1 MLVLGQEEEAVGPGS
16 ALARLHTNKDF
27 SLIWIFT
34 CFICLALDPGRNILA
49 RWSAGKFLTGGT
61 VPSLG
66 IVALV
71 LTEDVG
77 DLTMGPSYVL
87 SPQAPGY
94 WQNTAMVTS
103 PCRIVPIAPS
113 DFIPTDGA
121 LPNLPPILLDP

>member
-1 MLVLGQEEEAVGPGS
+1 MDPCLLPCGRDDMLVLGQEEEAVGPGS

-27 SLIWIFT
+27 SLIWIFA

-77 DLTMGPSYVL
+77 DLTMGPSYVCPFAASARLLAEHCHGHL
-87 SPQAPGY
+87 SLQDRPH
-94 WQNTAMVTS
+94 
-103 PCRIVPIAPS
+103 RPI
-113 DFIPTDGA
+113 
-121 LPNLPPILLDP
+121 